1 MHHKSDNQVIMSID
15 QHIEFHLGC
24 KVSEK
29 KTISTG
35 KTSSF
40 KILTSSG
47 LNIFAKYQDIA
58 NNNLINQA
66 NELILLSESMN
77 TPKVLGFS
85 KKCLLLEW
93 IETSHNS
100 NHQAEIGAALA
111 KLHKCTNRYFG
122 FNYDNTIGEMPQYN
136 AVNQSITSWNYF
148 FWNYRLL
155 FQIQY
160 ALKNKR
166 INRNEYTKLLLI
178 KSKLKN
184 LFSSSIKPSLLH
196 GDLWT
201 GNVISG
207 KNGPV
212 FIDTSCYYGHSEAD
226 LALTYMFGGFN
237 NDFYSSYEVY
247 SPLESGYEQRKP
259 IYMLYHYLNH
269 LNIFGRSYHAGVLS
283 CTDQILESKD

>member
-1 MHHKSDNQVIMSID
+1 MSID
-15 QHIEFHLGC
+15 QHVELHLGC

-93 IETSHNS
+93 INTSHNS
-100 NHQAEIGAALA
+100 NHQAEIGVALA

-122 FNYDNTIGEMPQYN
+122 FNYDNTIGEMAQYN
-136 AVNQSITSWNYF
+136 AVNQSITSWSYF
-148 FWNYRLL
+148 FWKYRLL

-247 SPLESGYEQRKP
+247 NPLESGYEQRKP

-269 LNIFGRSYHAGVLS
+269 LNIFGRSYHPSVLS
-283 CTDQILESKD
+283 CTNQILESKD